1 MGVVVG
7 VQLSGSMSEKTLVTR
22 PRLTPVDRRQLV
34 MRTVDV
40 ELLIEEDHPARAIW
54 ELVGRLDLSRYYA
67 EVGAVEGRAGREHTD
82 PQVLIS
88 LWLYAY
94 SRGIS
99 SAREVAR
106 RCEYEP
112 AFQWVC
118 ALEAIGYHTLSD
130 FRSGH
135 QAALKDLFVQ
145 VLGMLSAESLI
156 TLERVT
162 LDGTKIKANA
172 GGNTFRRREKLE
184 AHLQLAREQVRLMEE
199 QAAEEE
205 RMAKRQVAAR
215 RRAARQRQS
224 RLEAAVREVER
235 MQNEKKE
242 DRESFVARASSSDPE
257 ARVMRNGEG
266 GTAPSYNVQL
276 LTDTT
281 QGMIVNVEATTDAV
295 DHHQLESAL
304 ERCAQTLGRHPQQVV
319 ADGDYTNHAS
329 VQAAA
334 NHGVDFYGSWQE
346 SWKAGERDAQGRSGE
361 FLSSAFPYD
370 AEQDG
375 FTCPAGETLT
385 RQATQKRE
393 HGVRIHVYRAP
404 RKACRNCALRSH
416 CAPPKA
422 RPAWVRSISRLEEPA
437 ATRAFKAKMA
447 TEEAQQ
453 IYAQRSRI
461 AEFPHA
467 WIKERCGLRQFRC
480 RGRLKATLE
489 ATWAAL
495 SYNLMRWFALRRRS
509 TLTEAAL
516 ALA

>member
-1 MGVVVG
+1 MNTDP
-7 VQLSGSMSEKTLVTR
+7 KVTR
-22 PRLTPVDRRQLV
+22 PRLVAVNRRQMV
-34 MRTVDV
+34 MRAMEV
-40 ELLIEEDHPARAIW
+40 ERLIEEDHPARAIW

-67 EVGAVEGRAGREHTD
+67 AIAAVEGRAGREHTD

-99 SAREVAR
+99 SAREMAR

-112 AFQWVC
+112 AFQWLC
-118 ALEAIGYHTLSD
+118 GLAPISHRTLSG
-130 FRSGH
+130 FRSGYK
-135 QAALKDLFVQ
+135 AALDDLFVQ
-145 VLGMLSAESLI
+145 VLGMLSAEVLI

-172 GGNTFRRREKLE
+172 GGNTFRRQKTLE

-199 QAAEEE
+199 QAAAEEQ
-205 RMAKRQVAAR
+205 MAKRQGAAR

-235 MQNEKKE
+235 LQREKKD
-242 DRESFVARASSSDPE
+242 DRESFVARASSTDPE
-257 ARVMRNGEG
+257 AHVMRNGEG
-266 GTAPSYNVQL
+266 GTVPSYNVQL
-276 LTDTT
+276 VTDAA
-281 QGMIVNVEATTDAV
+281 QGLIVNVEATTEAV
-295 DHHQLESAL
+295 DHHQLAPAL
-304 ERCAQTLGRHPQQVV
+304 DRCEQTLGRRPEQVV

-329 VQAAA
+329 VEAAA
-334 NHGVDFYGSWQE
+334 NCGVDFYGSWQE
-346 SWKAGERDAQGRSGE
+346 SWKPGERDAQGRSAA
-361 FLSSAFPYD
+361 FLASAFPYD
-370 AEQDG
+370 AGQDC
-375 FTCPAGETLT
+375 FTCPAGKTLT
-385 RQATQKRE
+385 HRAIQNRE

-404 RKACRNCALRSH
+404 QEACRNCALRRQ

-437 ATRAFKAKMA
+437 ATVAFKAKMA
-447 TEEAQQ
+447 TEEAKQ
-453 IYAQRSRI
+453 IYGQRSRL

-495 SYNLMRWFALRRRS
+495 SYNLTRWFALRRRP

-516 ALA
+516 APA